1 MADRSRAREEAR
13 LRSMSSRDADRSFI
27 TGDTAPNGG
36 IVQDGDYVSP
46 RPTGDYVSPRPT
58 GDYVSVR
65 PAVIPGDMLA
75 PSARIEPPE
84 LTPAQAVPPPTV
96 YYPPQPAIKNDNMI
110 VIDDKKIPV
119 EICAPMSKNTKFS
132 IGFVAASVEESE
144 DSLSVLFRSD
154 FSIKLPI
161 MEPLFVKTRGE
172 THDVRFVGGHHKFG
186 AFTNVSFVK
195 MPKQEEQE

>member
-27 TGDTAPNGG
+27 TGDKAPNGG

-46 RPTGDYVSPRPT
+46 RPTGDYVS
-58 GDYVSVR
+58 VR
-65 PAVIPGDMLA
+65 PAIIPGDMLA

-84 LTPAQAVPPPTV
+84 PTPTA
-96 YYPPQPAIKNDNMI
+96 YYPPQPTIKNDNTI

-119 EICAPMSKNTKFS
+119 EICAPMSKSTKFS

-144 DSLSVLFRSD
+144 DSLSILFRSD